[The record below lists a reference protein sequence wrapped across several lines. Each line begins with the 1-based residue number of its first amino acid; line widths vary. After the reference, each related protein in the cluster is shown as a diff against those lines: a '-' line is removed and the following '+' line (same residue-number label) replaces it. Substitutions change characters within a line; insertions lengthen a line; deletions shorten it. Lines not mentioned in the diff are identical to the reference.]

1 MIVDGTAIA
10 TEALARTGARAEK
23 LPRAPY
29 VVAIAAN
36 ESAATRSYLAVK
48 ERRAAEAGC
57 ALEVRRFPAAVTE
70 DELIAAVSETDADA
84 VLVQLPLPEGIDTQR
99 VCDAIPL
106 EKDADVLSRAA
117 RASFERGDEDALL
130 PPVIAAIAEVLE
142 RYGIDARGK
151 RAVVVGQGFLVG
163 APAAHW
169 LERVGTEVTRVTIDT
184 PKEDAS
190 AALRAADIVVSGAG
204 SPHLITGD
212 LLKEGVVL
220 IDAGTSELGGRAVG
234 DADPACAERC
244 ALFTPVP
251 GGIGPIAVAK
261 LFENAVFLAE
271 RKVSF
276 S

>member
-1 MIVDGTAIA
+1 MIVGGKQIA
-10 TEALARTGARAEK
+10 DEVLARARARASK
-23 LPRAPY
+23 LPRSPR
-29 VVAIAAN
+29 VVAVVAN
-36 ESAATRSYLAVK
+36 ESVATRSYLTVK

-57 ALEVRRFPAAVTE
+57 ALEVRRFPAVVTK
-70 DELIAAVSETDADA
+70 DKLVAAVSETDADA

-106 EKDADVLSRAA
+106 EKDADVLSGAA
-117 RASFERGDEDALL
+117 RAAFERGNEGALL
-130 PPVIAAIAEVLE
+130 PPVVAAIAEVLE
-142 RYGIDARGK
+142 RHGIDVRGK

-163 APAAHW
+163 VPAACW
-169 LERVGTEVTRVTIDT
+169 LERMGAKVTCVTVDT
-184 PKEDAS
+184 PKEETA

-220 IDAGTSELGGRAVG
+220 IDAGTSELGGRVVG

-261 LFENAVFLAE
+261 LFENAVELAS
-271 RKVSF
+271 RA
-276 S
+276 